1 MSIKEI
7 DSKFKPLKPVKEA
20 MDVWLPDVNRNIPS
34 RNGFV
39 YAMVGTGGCG
49 KSSTLLNML
58 KSKEYYRGKFEN
70 VILFCPLILKH
81 KIEPYLLFKNNEISF
96 IIYHMII
103 RTAFKFEGLG
113 GGLA

>member
-1 MSIKEI
+1 MHEYKRQLMNALHIMYVYNMSIKEI

-58 KSKEYYRGKFEN
+58 KG
-70 VILFCPLILKH
+70 IL
-81 KIEPYLLFKNNEISF
+81 S
-96 IIYHMII
+96 
-103 RTAFKFEGLG
+103 
-113 GGLA
+113 